1 MKVQK
6 YTGKEKINVCCVI
19 NENLGCIYNHY
30 GYSYFTSEDMKEV
43 LRAVRDAFST
53 DTKIAMF
60 WDGASIHKSEEI
72 RKFADCE
79 DINVKLCLNIRYRC
93 DL

>member
-1 MKVQK
+1 MADETLFNADRYGRVTHWMNSKDPIMKVQK

-43 LRAVRDAFST
+43 LRAVRNAYS
-53 DTKIAMF
+53 
-60 WDGASIHKSEEI
+60 
-72 RKFADCE
+72 
-79 DINVKLCLNIRYRC
+79 
-93 DL
+93 